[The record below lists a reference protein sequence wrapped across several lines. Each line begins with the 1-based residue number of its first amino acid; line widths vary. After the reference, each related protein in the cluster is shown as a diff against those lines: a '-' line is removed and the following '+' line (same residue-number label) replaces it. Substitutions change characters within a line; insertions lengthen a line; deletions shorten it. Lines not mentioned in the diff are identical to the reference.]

1 MSIGTSEWQP
11 WVLNEA
17 ESLPIL
23 EHAYK
28 NGINT
33 WDTVWSPSTAMS
45 LRAHS

>member
-1 MSIGTSEWQP
+1 MSFGTSEWQP

-33 WDTVWSPSTAMS
+33 WDTVRS
-45 LRAHS
+45 LSMVVLLCTRS